1 MSMLAVVDMLNS
13 VPPGAPVPEGGVVFA
28 MPAPL
33 VWAVGLALLVAMLVM
48 VRRMAGRVSAWWRL
62 RVRRL
67 RRPGPSVVVE
77 SVGIP
82 SL

>member
-33 VWAVGLALLVAMLVM
+33 VWAVGLALLVAMLVL
-48 VRRMAGRVSAWWRL
+48 VRRMAGRVSAWWR

-67 RRPGPSVVVE
+67 RRTGPAVVVE